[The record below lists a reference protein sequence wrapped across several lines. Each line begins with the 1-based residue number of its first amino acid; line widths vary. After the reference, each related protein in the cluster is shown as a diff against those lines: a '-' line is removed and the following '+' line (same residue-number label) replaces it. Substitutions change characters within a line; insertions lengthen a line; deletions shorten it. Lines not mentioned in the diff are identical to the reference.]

1 MRQQDNEK
9 KRQRDESQN
18 LNLPSIHSCCY
29 FCCSEFNHF
38 SHFSHALSCKGL
50 TLHWR
55 GQLSQS
61 ILKRKLF
68 PTIPRGGP
76 KARVFSYFEEKG
88 RSKTLHNDFWAD
100 AEFGW
105 SSLLQFCFATIPMGR
120 MNSSKTILLNRMIF
134 STLPYLN
141 KLFSKQILYQF
152 KIIRNLA
159 LI

>member
-1 MRQQDNEK
+1 MSFPYNDTTRQRDNEIKTQQDNEK

-18 LNLPSIHSCCY
+18 LNLPSIHSYCY
-29 FCCSEFNHF
+29 FCCSKFNHF
-38 SHFSHALSCKGL
+38 SHFSHALSCKAL

-76 KARVFSYFEEKG
+76 KARVFSYSEEKG

-105 SSLLQFCFATIPMGR
+105 SSLLQFCFATIPMGSGGVKDEQFR
-120 MNSSKTILLNRMIF
+120 
-134 STLPYLN
+134 
-141 KLFSKQILYQF
+141 LFCWTEWYSPPPLT
-152 KIIRNLA
+152 
-159 LI
+159 